1 MDAALMRSIGEA
13 VRRRREAMRVSQEK
27 FADDIKMHRAYYGGI
42 ERGEKNLQIV
52 TLKKVCKG
60 LGAPIWQVLRDAE
73 NS

>member
-1 MDAALMRSIGEA
+1 
-13 VRRRREAMRVSQEK
+13 MRVSQEK